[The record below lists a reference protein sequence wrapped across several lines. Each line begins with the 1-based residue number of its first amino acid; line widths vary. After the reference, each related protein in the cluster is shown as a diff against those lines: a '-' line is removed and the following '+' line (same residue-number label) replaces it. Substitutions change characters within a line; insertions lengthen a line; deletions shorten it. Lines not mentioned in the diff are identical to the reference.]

1 MSIEHV
7 IVELRMMGIYIGLDC
22 NGGAMALSLE
32 WKLGEFMDCEAG
44 EKQSQLIF
52 SA

>member
-22 NGGAMALSLE
+22 NGGAMGLSLE
-32 WKLGEFMDCEAG
+32 WRLGELADCEAG
-44 EKQSQLIF
+44 EKPGQLIF